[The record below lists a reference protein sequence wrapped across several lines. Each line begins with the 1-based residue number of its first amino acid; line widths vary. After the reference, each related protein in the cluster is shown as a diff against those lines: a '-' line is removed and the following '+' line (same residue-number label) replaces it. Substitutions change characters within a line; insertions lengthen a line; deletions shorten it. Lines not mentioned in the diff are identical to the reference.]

1 MNHKKPIIAA
11 VACILLVLLLTLL
24 LRSCPTAPD
33 RPELYEDPNAIY
45 IKTTGSTMKGGDY
58 IAIPGF
64 ERLTVPSGSCTIGC
78 NIYNPEKNNCYF
90 VAVVS
95 LDDGGEI
102 YRSGL
107 IPPGKA
113 IYTMTLQQPLLPGEY
128 QATLTYHCY
137 TFDERKAPLNG
148 ATTHFILEVTE

>member
-1 MNHKKPIIAA
+1 MNYKKPIIVA
-11 VACILLVLLLTLL
+11 VACILLVLLLSLL

-45 IKTTGSTMKGGDY
+45 IKTTGSAIQGGDY

-64 ERLTVPSGSCTIGC
+64 ERLTVSSGSCTIGC

-95 LDDGGEI
+95 LEDGGEI
-102 YRSGL
+102 FRSGAITVCGYL
-107 IPPGKA
+107 IQGVVGLL
-113 IYTMTLQQPLLPGEY
+113 ITLGFFYLFNEV
-128 QATLTYHCY
+128 
-137 TFDERKAPLNG
+137 LN
-148 ATTHFILEVTE
+148 II